1 MLISGTFAGEP
12 LTQAEEMND
21 LADALYN
28 GDTMTVDRDG
38 VVHLDGGSNT
48 TENGAKIPEGTFAGE
63 PLTQAEEMN
72 DLADALYNG
81 DTMTVDR
88 DGVVH
93 LDGSS
98 STTENGAEIP
108 KGTFAA
114 PMPSMPNDST
124 QWYNK
129 NGHRLFRSEVAAMK
143 KFFPKAGFGFMKS
156 TGDMYWVID
165 LKISQTGFAQTWRFM
180 LVYDKNHPHNDT
192 YGGSIK
198 VYPIRPNETDL
209 NATAKRYG
217 RPGVPHLLHDSNDRT
232 YLCTRRTE
240 DVKDGRLE
248 ANSVVS
254 VAGWAADWALHFE
267 LGMRNKDI
275 WNKWCDDEHF
285 RRLMI

>member
-1 MLISGTFAGEP
+1 MLISGRFAGEP

-21 LADALYN
+21 LTGALYNGDTMTVYSDGVVHLDGGSSTTENGVKISDGTFAGETLTQAEEMNDLADSLYN

-38 VVHLDGGSNT
+38 VVHLDGGS
-48 TENGAKIPEGTFAGE
+48 
-63 PLTQAEEMN
+63 
-72 DLADALYNG
+72 
-81 DTMTVDR
+81 
-88 DGVVH
+88 
-93 LDGSS
+93 

-114 PMPSMPNDST
+114 QMPSDPT

-129 NGHRLFRSEVAAMK
+129 NDHRLFRSEVAAVK

-165 LKISQTGFAQTWRFM
+165 LKISQTGFSQTWRFM

-198 VYPIRPNETDL
+198 VCPIRPNEADL
-209 NATAKRYG
+209 KATAKKYG
-217 RPGVPHLLHDSNDRT
+217 RPRVPHLLHDDNLGT

-240 DVKDGRLE
+240 DVKDGIQE
-248 ANSVVS
+248 ANTVVS

-267 LGMRNKDI
+267 LGMRNKKI

-285 RRLMI
+285 RSLMI

>member
-1 MLISGTFAGEP
+1 
-12 LTQAEEMND
+12 
-21 LADALYN
+21 
-28 GDTMTVDRDG
+28 MTVDRDG